1 MRTCFT
7 HESEDVVSSSVNLDA
22 LTSKDFGNIST
33 FDPERAEMSME
44 LGALGPR
51 SPKLRSNSQERKTVS
66 RVTTFTNAS
75 SFHSTS
81 NSTHMKKQ
89 RKNSG

>member
-22 LTSKDFGNIST
+22 LTSKDFANIST

-44 LGALGPR
+44 LGALGPK
-51 SPKLRSNSQERKTVS
+51 SPKIRS
-66 RVTTFTNAS
+66 S
-75 SFHSTS
+75 S
-81 NSTHMKKQ
+81 
-89 RKNSG
+89 